1 MNHQN
6 LSIILLFLAIII
18 HLSISTSDLNLSDDN
33 YEQIH
38 NHQYSWRSERH
49 HQSPEVH
56 NNRWFHNSNHIN
68 GEPSAMANLGQFFN
82 TAFNGRFPF
91 DSK

>member
-1 MNHQN
+1 M
-6 LSIILLFLAIII
+6 LKILIIWIFLVITI
-18 HLSISTSDLNLSDDN
+18 HLSESSRDLNLSDDN

-38 NHQYSWRSERH
+38 NHQYSWHRERH

-56 NNRWFHNSNHIN
+56 NHRWFHTSNHNIN
-68 GEPSAMANLGQFFN
+68 GEPSAMTKLGQFFN